1 METKRVLKG
10 QNLKYIWHF
19 FNKQAQFLSQQD
31 RGKYN
36 VTVTETDLHW
46 SANTYCV
53 YCLMFVQS
61 RVIIANCKNPLFSRF
76 CGASNLYCIIW
87 ASCRLIAWRCRH
99 RCVFS
104 GHTKGKYIY
113 FCCSKFLFKYFVT
126 KNKQNTTFINKG
138 LKS

>member
-1 METKRVLKG
+1 MNGNKTCTKRSKLKI
-10 QNLKYIWHF
+10 YMTF

-31 RGKYN
+31 RGNYN

-61 RVIIANCKNPLFSRF
+61 RVIIANCKNPLISRF

-87 ASCRLIAWRCRH
+87 ASCRLIAWRH

-113 FCCSKFLFKYFVT
+113 FLLSKVFVQIFRNEQQTKY
-126 KNKQNTTFINKG
+126 N
-138 LKS
+138 LY